1 MSLFMFNTDNTARTV
16 LLPSAVISTQNC
28 EDVCSRQF
36 PEESCYLNIL
46 CVSKQ
51 TKNKNQMKMYENL

>member
-36 PEESCYLNIL
+36 PEETCYLNIL

-51 TKNKNQMKMYENL
+51 TKNKNSK